1 MGPAHYPGD
10 GRLPHTGTVPRGRRR
25 ATRPRPALAVKA
37 LTVTAQAGILPSV
50 SPGGEHGLPNGRF
63 SRSSTLGDIYDNASY
78 QPCRSI
84 GSLLSRVRVEML
96 AAIDR
101 ELAADKRLAP
111 LEMSAAQYIIIANLA
126 GPGEPKSAAEL
137 CKGIS
142 YDAGAMTRML
152 DRLESKGLI
161 RRSRSAHDRRLMILE
176 LTEEGRTTYP
186 RMREISM
193 GVANRFL
200 RGFTKA
206 EARQLEGFLTRMLD
220 NAHGVSARASA

>member
-1 MGPAHYPGD
+1 M
-10 GRLPHTGTVPRGRRR
+10 
-25 ATRPRPALAVKA
+25 
-37 LTVTAQAGILPSV
+37 
-50 SPGGEHGLPNGRF
+50 
-63 SRSSTLGDIYDNASY
+63 GDIYDNASY

-126 GPGEPKSAAEL
+126 GPGEPKSAADL

-176 LTEEGRTTYP
+176 LTDEGRAAYP

-206 EARQLEGFLTRMLD
+206 EARQLEGFLTRMLE

>member
-1 MGPAHYPGD
+1 
-10 GRLPHTGTVPRGRRR
+10 
-25 ATRPRPALAVKA
+25 
-37 LTVTAQAGILPSV
+37 
-50 SPGGEHGLPNGRF
+50 
-63 SRSSTLGDIYDNASY
+63 LGDIYDNASY

-111 LEMSAAQYIIIANLA
+111 LEISAAQYIIIANLA
-126 GPGEPKSAAEL
+126 GPGEPKSAADL

-176 LTEEGRTTYP
+176 LTEEGRATYP

-193 GVANRFL
+193 GVANRLL

-206 EARQLEGFLTRMLD
+206 EARQLEGLLTRMLD
-220 NAHGVSARASA
+220 NAHSVSARASA